1 MRSVCVQRYDL
12 RTERVGDEPL
22 KEWAIAND
30 VYTRVAI
37 DFTNAPIRSA
47 VDTVVEGTVHSFRTE
62 LSNMEGEE
70 RG

>member
-12 RTERVGDEPL
+12 RIMRVDDDPDEP
-22 KEWAIAND
+22 WVVSND
-30 VYTRVAI
+30 VYTRIVLAA
-37 DFTNAPIRSA
+37 TRGA
-47 VDTVVEGTVHSFRTE
+47 VDIVIEGTVHSFRTE